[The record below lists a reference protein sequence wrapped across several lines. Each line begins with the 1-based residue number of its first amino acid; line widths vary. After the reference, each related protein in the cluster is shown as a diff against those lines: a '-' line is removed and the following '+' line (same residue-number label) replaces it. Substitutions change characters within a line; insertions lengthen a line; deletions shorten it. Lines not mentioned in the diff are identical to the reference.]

1 MYLCFLEHHLGATV
15 INCYP
20 PGVEQ
25 SNFIKYSKKFEEDTL
40 LNSCSSVGVLLP
52 IT

>member
-1 MYLCFLEHHLGATV
+1 MYLCFLEHYFCTTV

-25 SNFIKYSKKFEEDTL
+25 SNFIKYSKKFEEDTS
-40 LNSCSSVGVLLP
+40 LNSCSSVGVLLS